1 MPIIPPVKGTRDF
14 YPEQMAFRTWL
25 YGQVRAVS
33 ERFGYQEWEAPFLES
48 LELYEAKSGEE
59 LVKEQ
64 AFTLTDKGGRL
75 LALRPELT
83 PSLARMIAQRA
94 GALAMPVRWYSFGP
108 FWRYEQPQ
116 RGRAR
121 EFFQWNIDLLGQPGV
136 HADAEIIGVGVEFL
150 KSVGLTAD
158 QVLVK
163 VNNRAFQKQKL
174 IEAGIP
180 AAALIDCFNL
190 IDRKPKMQPTDW
202 TDYAESLGFTAGQTR
217 AVERLLADT
226 EAWRSFPAL
235 AQLFADL
242 EAMGAADMAVFDPTV
257 VRGLL
262 YYTGTVFEAN
272 DVAGE
277 YRAIF
282 GGGRY
287 DNLVADVGGDPIPAT
302 GFAMGDMVIELVL
315 EKYGCRPDLSITNSA
330 VLVTLFDEALFME
343 AARLA
348 TELRRAGLNA
358 ELYLEPAKLGRQLR
372 YAQRK
377 NIPVVA
383 ILGESEVA
391 AGAVA
396 LKRLGT
402 GEQVAVLRAQA
413 AERIRSW
420 LLEAGS
426 R

>member
-25 YGQVRAVS
+25 YAQVRAVS

-48 LELYEAKSGEE
+48 LDLYAAKSGEE

-94 GALAMPVRWYSFGP
+94 GQLAMPVRWYSFGP

-121 EFFQWNIDLLGQPGV
+121 EFFQWNIDLLGQEGV
-136 HADAEIIGVGVEFL
+136 HADAEIVAIGVEFL
-150 KSVGLTAD
+150 RSVGLTAE
-158 QVLVK
+158 QVVVK
-163 VNNRAFQKQKL
+163 VNNRAFTRQQV
-174 IEAGIP
+174 IELGIP
-180 AAALIDCFNL
+180 PGALTDCFNL
-190 IDRKPKMQPTDW
+190 IDRKPKMKPEAWSQ
-202 TDYAESLGFTAGQTR
+202 YAASLGFTDAQVR
-217 AVERLLADT
+217 AIEAMLADT
-226 EAWRSFPAL
+226 EAWRAFEPL
-235 AQLFADL
+235 ARLFADL
-242 EAMGAADMAVFDPTV
+242 EAMGAADMVVFDPTI

-287 DNLVADVGGDPIPAT
+287 ANLVADVGGDPIT
-302 GFAMGDMVIELVL
+302 GVGFAMGDMVIELVL
-315 EKYGCRPDLSITNSA
+315 EKYGCRPQLPTTNSA
-330 VLVTLFDEALFME
+330 VLVTLFDDAFYAE

-348 TELRRAGLNA
+348 TALRRAGLNT
-358 ELYLEPAKLGRQLR
+358 ELYLEPAKLGKQIR

-377 NIPVVA
+377 TIPVVA
-383 ILGESEVA
+383 ILGEAEIA
-391 AGAVA
+391 AGVVA
-396 LKRLGT
+396 LKRLDT
-402 GEQVAVLRAQA
+402 GEQVSVPREQA
-413 AERIRSW
+413 AAQVRRW
-420 LLEAGS
+420 ALNTGG
-426 R
+426 